1 MNRIRKYHEAL
12 LEATD
17 LCLARDPRVYLMGLG
32 VPDPKGIFG
41 TTLGLQQKHGAQ
53 RVLDMPT
60 AENGMTGVA
69 IGSAIAGMRPIL
81 THQRL
86 DFALLAM
93 EQMVNQAAKWHY
105 MFGGQMRVPL
115 VIRMILGRG
124 WGQGP
129 QHSQSLHAWFAHVPG
144 LKVVMPVTPQDAKG
158 LLIASVE
165 DDNPVIFLEH
175 RWLHNITGHVPEGH
189 YTVPIGPARIAR
201 SGKDVTI
208 VAASYMVLEALR
220 AAELLAAEGI
230 ESEVVDLRTIS
241 PLDSDSINES
251 VARTGRLVV
260 ADLGTKSFGISGE
273 IVARVVETQLAS
285 LKAPP
290 ARVSAPDYP
299 TPTSPALA
307 NNYYPRAPHIVAA
320 VRRQF
325 GLLVD
330 EASLLVDNS
339 PWLDVPEKSFTG
351 PF

>member
-1 MNRIRKYHEAL
+1 
-12 LEATD
+12 
-17 LCLARDPRVYLMGLG
+17 
-32 VPDPKGIFG
+32 
-41 TTLGLQQKHGAQ
+41 
-53 RVLDMPT
+53 
-60 AENGMTGVA
+60 
-69 IGSAIAGMRPIL
+69 
-81 THQRL
+81 
-86 DFALLAM
+86 
-93 EQMVNQAAKWHY
+93 
-105 MFGGQMRVPL
+105 
-115 VIRMILGRG
+115 
-124 WGQGP
+124 
-129 QHSQSLHAWFAHVPG
+129 VPG

-165 DDNPVIFLEH
+165 DDSPVIFLEH

-339 PWLDVPEKSFTG
+339 AWLDVPEKSFTG